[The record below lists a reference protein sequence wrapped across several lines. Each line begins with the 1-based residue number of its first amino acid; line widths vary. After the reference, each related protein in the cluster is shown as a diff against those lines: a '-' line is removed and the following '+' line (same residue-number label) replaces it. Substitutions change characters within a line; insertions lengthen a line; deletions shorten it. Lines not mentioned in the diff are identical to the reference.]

1 MKKTLLSLALC
12 LCAGVAMAQNIT
24 YDYNGGRVVL
34 ESNQDLYNLI
44 QPYYCNYAKTFR
56 SYAAINKAS
65 TFFQVGT
72 DALLTGEDSE
82 YKWLGD
88 YIKEINKNQYRE
100 PVGESDY
107 LFNPTT
113 NIQWR
118 FNIHMFL
125 NCAVG
130 NAASNYSGA
139 ADFTEAGKF
148 DSWIEYFY
156 AFQGEGETARD
167 LSLPA
172 DIIFEDE
179 ANGLAY
185 TWSTALPKMED
196 PTGEKTFAGWYNS
209 KGEMVDSIPA
219 GITKEHYTVL
229 WEGEEIPG
237 DVTALE
243 NVAVESV
250 VTKAIEKGQF
260 VIIRNG
266 VRYNALG
273 AIVE

>member
-12 LCAGVAMAQNIT
+12 LCAGFAMAQNIT
-24 YDYNGGRVVL
+24 YDYNGGRIVL

-44 QPYYCNYAKTFR
+44 QPYYCNYAKTYR
-56 SYAAINKAS
+56 SYAAIDKAS
-65 TFFQVGT
+65 TFFQVST
-72 DALLTGEDSE
+72 DALMTGEDSE

-88 YIKEINKNQYRE
+88 YIKDINAAQYRD
-100 PVGESDY
+100 PVGENDY

-113 NIQWR
+113 NVQWR
-118 FNIHMFL
+118 FNLHMLL
-125 NCAVG
+125 NCALG

-139 ADFTEAGKF
+139 ADFTEAGKIER
-148 DSWIEYFY
+148 WIESFY
-156 AFQGEGETARD
+156 TFQDGKD

-172 DIIFEDE
+172 DINFEDE
-179 ANGLAY
+179 ANGKVY
-185 TWSTALPKMED
+185 TWSIALPKMED

-219 GITKEHYTVL
+219 GITEEHYAVL
-229 WEGEEIPG
+229 WEGEEIPP
-237 DVTALE
+237 VTALE
-243 NVAVESV
+243 NVEVESV
-250 VTKAIEKGQF
+250 VTKAIEKGQL